1 MKHKALKVGI
11 TTLVLAL
18 SFGGLL
24 YSTMSEST
32 EYYKHVEEVMDAP
45 GDWYGKPMQ
54 LHGFVK
60 PKSIL
65 KRPNSLDYKFEVQS
79 QGHVVQ
85 ATYTGIVPDTF
96 KGDAEVVLKGVL
108 GPDGFKV
115 HPNGVMAKCPSKYEA
130 KVGAA
135 GAAGVAATPAASTGT
150 N

>member
-1 MKHKALKVGI
+1 MKHKALKVGL
-11 TTLVLAL
+11 TVGVLAL
-18 SFGGLL
+18 SFFGLMFT
-24 YSTMSEST
+24 TMAEST

-45 GDWYGKPMQ
+45 GEWYGKPLQ

-60 PKSIL
+60 PESIFR
-65 KRPNSLDYKFEVQS
+65 KRNSMEYVFEVQS
-79 QGHVVQ
+79 QGHVVK

-96 KGDAEVVLKGVL
+96 KDDSEVVLKGVL
-108 GPDGFKV
+108 GPDGFTV

-135 GAAGVAATPAASTGT
+135 GAAAAAAVPPSGS

>member
-1 MKHKALKVGI
+1 MKHKAIKVGI
-11 TTLVLAL
+11 TSLVLAL
-18 SFGGLL
+18 SLGGLM
-24 YSTMSEST
+24 YTTMAEST
-32 EYYKHVEEVMDAP
+32 EYYKHVEEVMGEP
-45 GDWYGKPMQ
+45 GDWYGKPLQ

-60 PKSIL
+60 PGSIYRTRESL
-65 KRPNSLDYKFEVQS
+65 KYRFEVQS

-96 KGDAEVVLKGVL
+96 KDDSEVVLKGVL

-130 KVGAA
+130 KVGTA
-135 GAAGVAATPAASTGT
+135 GAAATAATPADGT

>member
-1 MKHKALKVGI
+1 MKHKALKVGL
-11 TTLVLAL
+11 TSLVLAL
-18 SFGGLL
+18 SLGGLM
-24 YSTMSEST
+24 YTTMADST
-32 EYYKHVEEVMDAP
+32 EYYKHVEEVMGEPDA
-45 GDWYGKPMQ
+45 WYGKPLQ

-60 PKSIL
+60 PDSIFK
-65 KRPNSLDYKFEVQS
+65 KRNSLEYRFEVQS

-96 KGDAEVVLKGVL
+96 KNDSEVVLKGVL

-135 GAAGVAATPAASTGT
+135 GAAAAAATPADGT

>member
-1 MKHKALKVGI
+1 MKHKALKVGL
-11 TTLVLAL
+11 TVGVLAL
-18 SFGGLL
+18 SFFGLMFT
-24 YSTMSEST
+24 TMAEST

-45 GDWYGKPMQ
+45 GEWYGKPLQ

-60 PKSIL
+60 PESIFR
-65 KRPNSLDYKFEVQS
+65 KRNSMEYVFEVQS
-79 QGHVVQ
+79 QGHVVK

-96 KGDAEVVLKGVL
+96 KDDSEVVLKGVL
-108 GPDGFKV
+108 GPDGFTV

-135 GAAGVAATPAASTGT
+135 GAAAAAAVPPSGK

>member
-1 MKHKALKVGI
+1 MKHKALKVGL
-11 TTLVLAL
+11 TVGVLAL
-18 SFGGLL
+18 SFFGLMFT
-24 YSTMSEST
+24 TMAEST

-45 GDWYGKPMQ
+45 GEWYGKPLQ

-60 PKSIL
+60 PESIFR
-65 KRPNSLDYKFEVQS
+65 KRNSMEYVFEVQR
-79 QGHVVQ
+79 QGHVVK

-96 KGDAEVVLKGVL
+96 KDDSEVVLKGVL
-108 GPDGFKV
+108 GPDGFTV

-135 GAAGVAATPAASTGT
+135 GAAAAAAVPPSGK